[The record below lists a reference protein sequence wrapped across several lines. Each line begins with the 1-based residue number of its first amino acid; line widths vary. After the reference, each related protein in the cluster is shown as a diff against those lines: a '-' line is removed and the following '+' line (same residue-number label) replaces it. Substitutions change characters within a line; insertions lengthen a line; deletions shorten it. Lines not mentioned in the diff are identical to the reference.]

1 MTTTHVYNNNDQLM
15 VNVRNALRQVHNR
28 DNYLRVIT
36 CGKAVVILPDTD
48 RTKDCEMPEMLK
60 AMGLVAVKDSRN
72 LVCPAPAERK
82 NVLCLYEG
90 EVQHIYSLT
99 PDQIRLLDELQEN
112 DYLNYHL
119 SFSPVENCEVRT
131 I

>member
-1 MTTTHVYNNNDQLM
+1 MTTNHVYNNNDQLM
-15 VNVRNALRQVHNR
+15 VGVRNALRQVSNR

-60 AMGLVAVKDSRN
+60 AMGLVSVKDSRN
-72 LVCPAPAERK
+72 LVHADTADRK

-90 EVQHIYSLT
+90 DVQFIYSLT
-99 PDQIRLLDELQEN
+99 PDQLRLVDALEELG
-112 DYLNYHL
+112 YFHPHI
-119 SFSPVENCEVRT
+119 SFSPMESCEVRT
-131 I
+131 V

>member
-15 VNVRNALRQVHNR
+15 VNVRNAMRQVHTN

-90 EVQHIYSLT
+90 EVQYIYSLT
-99 PDQIRLLDELQEN
+99 PEQIRLLDELEEHG
-112 DYLNYHL
+112 YLHRDI
-119 SFSPVENCEVRT
+119 SFSPVESCEIRT

>member
-1 MTTTHVYNNNDQLM
+1 MTTNHVYNNNDQLM
-15 VNVRNALRQVHNR
+15 VSVRNALRQVSNR

-72 LVCPAPAERK
+72 LVHADPAERK
-82 NVLCLYEG
+82 NVLCLYDN
-90 EVQHIYSLT
+90 EVQFIYSLT
-99 PDQIRLLDELQEN
+99 PDQIRLIKELQEN
-112 DYLNYHL
+112 GYMDYRF
-119 SFSPVENCEVRT
+119 SFSPVESCEVRT
-131 I
+131 V